1 MIPIA
6 FVAAMLLQQPLV
18 QRPVPAAGARD
29 SAISR
34 SRRTVEEVG
43 LQVGSMRTAHDA
55 FRRAVFNFP
64 AAVVVER
71 AQDMRRSCEDLTTI
85 ARAAPARICRSCFAP
100 AVQRA
105 FSAYRAGLPGVAQV
119 GTRCVAQLTRILGA
133 KDPAATARR
142 DVYAV
147 TNGVVQGL
155 FPYEARVQEVR
166 RALGL
171 VPLTP
176 QRTP

>member
-1 MIPIA
+1 MIPLA
-6 FVAAMLLQQPLV
+6 FIVAALLQQPSV
-18 QRPVPAAGARD
+18 QRPAPSAASRD
-29 SAISR
+29 SATAA
-34 SRRTVEEVG
+34 SRRTIEEVG
-43 LQVGSMRTAHDA
+43 LQVAAMRTAHDA

-71 AQDMRRSCEDLTTI
+71 AQDLRRSCEDLTAI
-85 ARAAPARICRSCFAP
+85 ARAAPPRICRTCFA
-100 AVQRA
+100 ARAQRA
-105 FSAYRAGLPGVAQV
+105 INAYRTGLPGVAQV
-119 GTRCVAQLTRILGA
+119 GTRCATQAGRILRATDPGA
-133 KDPAATARR
+133 QARR

-155 FPYEARVQEVR
+155 YPYEARVQEVR

-171 VPLTP
+171 IPLTP

>member
-6 FVAAMLLQQPLV
+6 FVAAVLLQQPLV
-18 QRPVPAAGARD
+18 QRPVPAGAARD

-34 SRRTVEEVG
+34 ARRAVEEVG
-43 LQVGSMRTAHDA
+43 LQVGAVRTAHDA

-71 AQDMRRSCEDLTTI
+71 AQDMRRSCEDLTAV
-85 ARAAPARICRSCFAP
+85 ARAAPTRICRSCFAP
-100 AVQRA
+100 DAQRA
-105 FSAYRAGLPGVAQV
+105 FNGYRAGLPGVAQV
-119 GTRCVAQLTRILGA
+119 GTRCTAQMARILGA
-133 KDPAATARR
+133 KDPAATARH

-147 TNGVVQGL
+147 TNEVVQGL
-155 FPYEARVQEVR
+155 LPYEARVQEVR

-171 VPLTP
+171 APRTP

>member
-6 FVAAMLLQQPLV
+6 IVVAVLLQQPLA
-18 QRPVPAAGARD
+18 QRPAPSPPSRD
-29 SAISR
+29 SATALA
-34 SRRTVEEVG
+34 RRAVEDVG
-43 LQVGSMRTAHDA
+43 MQVGAMRTAHDA

-71 AQDMRRSCEDLTTI
+71 AQDLRRSCENLTAI
-85 ARAAPARICRSCFAP
+85 ARAAPPRICRSCFAP
-100 AVQRA
+100 NVQRA
-105 FSAYRAGLPGVAQV
+105 FDAYRTGLPGVAQV
-119 GTRCVAQLTRILGA
+119 GTRCTAQLRRILGA

-155 FPYEARVQEVR
+155 FPYEARVQQVR
-166 RALGL
+166 RALGIA
-171 VPLTP
+171 PLP
-176 QRTP
+176 PRRTP

>member
-1 MIPIA
+1 MIPFA
-6 FVAAMLLQQPLV
+6 FVVAVLLQQPSA
-18 QRPVPAAGARD
+18 QRPVLSAASRD
-29 SAISR
+29 SAIAG
-34 SRRTVEEVG
+34 SRRAIEEVG
-43 LQVGSMRTAHDA
+43 LQVGAMRTAHDA

-100 AVQRA
+100 SAQRA
-105 FSAYRAGLPGVAQV
+105 FSAYRTGLPGVAQV
-119 GTRCVAQLTRILGA
+119 GTRCTTQMARILGA
-133 KDPAATARR
+133 KDPAAQARR

-155 FPYEARVQEVR
+155 LPYEARVQDLR

-171 VPLTP
+171 VAVTP
-176 QRTP
+176 QRTR